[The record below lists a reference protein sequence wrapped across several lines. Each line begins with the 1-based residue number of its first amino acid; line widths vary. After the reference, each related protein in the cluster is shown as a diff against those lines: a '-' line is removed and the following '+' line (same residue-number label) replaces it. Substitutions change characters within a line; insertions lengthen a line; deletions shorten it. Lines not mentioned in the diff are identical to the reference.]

1 MRLMIITS
9 SFHPVIGGAETYAWD
24 VAAGLAARGHDILVV
39 TDVPRGHR
47 PADFASGPDTEGYS
61 GDPPGVPVRRL
72 RRYRDILD
80 DPSKIYWEQMAYAL
94 MPELL
99 DCLTAFRPDLVFTN
113 SLDASIL
120 GKTIALHRRIPWAAA
135 FHEHSPQDEP
145 LGAGRLRLVYDV
157 LRPTVVLA
165 GSLFYAERAARW
177 GGDGAVELIYHGVDT
192 ERFHP
197 GVDGGPMRRHYGFA
211 ERDIVIVTAGRL
223 KPRKGIL
230 ETIRAFARVHDR
242 RPDTRLL
249 VAGSVSSA
257 SLDYSAQL
265 DAEIARSGLGEVVTI
280 DRGLTYDQMPQ
291 VLAAADIVAQPSFE
305 EGLGMAV
312 LEALSTGKAVV
323 TTDIVGIREILTAPG
338 IARVVPPGAP
348 GELAGVLLELTADD
362 EQRARLGRAARH
374 HVLASFSRRRMLDRT
389 EAVLTSLADQ
399 REPAHV

>member
-1 MRLMIITS
+1 MRLLIITS

-24 VAAGLAARGHDILVV
+24 VAEGLAARGHDVLVV

-47 PADFASGPDTEGYS
+47 PAAPTDLEGYS
-61 GDPPGVPVRRL
+61 GDPPGVQVRRL
-72 RRYRDILD
+72 RRYRDILA

-99 DCLTAFRPDLVFTN
+99 DCVAGFRPDLVFTN

-120 GKTIALHRRIPWAAA
+120 GKTIALDRRIPWAAA

-157 LRPTVVLA
+157 LRPAVVLA
-165 GSLFYAERAARW
+165 GSRFYAERAARW
-177 GGDGAVELIYHGVDT
+177 SGDGAVELIYHGVDT
-192 ERFHP
+192 ERFYP

-211 ERDIVIVTAGRL
+211 ERDIVIVCAGRL

-242 RPDTRLL
+242 SPDTRLL
-249 VAGSVSSA
+249 VVGSVSSA
-257 SLDYSAQL
+257 SLDYSARL
-265 DAEIARSGLGEVVTI
+265 DEEIARSGLGGAVTI
-280 DRGLTYDQMPQ
+280 DRGQTYDQMPR

-305 EGLGMAV
+305 EGLGLAV
-312 LEALSTGKAVV
+312 LEALSTGKPVV

-338 IARVVPPGAP
+338 VARVVPPGEP
-348 GELAGVLLELTADD
+348 GELAGALLELVADAG
-362 EQRARLGRAARH
+362 QRARLGRSARR
-374 HVLASFSRRRMLDRT
+374 HVLEAFSRRRMLDRT
-389 EAVLTSLADQ
+389 EATLTNLAEQ
-399 REPAHV
+399 RETAHV